1 MCNFLKSWLLIMA
14 QHVLFSAA
22 EQNIIPIDR
31 YGNITHER
39 DSWSDWCTD
48 TDTTMPDVPH
58 TRRRPQTR
66 SKRSTRRRQ
75 RQMTLETFDAQTSHG
90 RSSKRSTRRRQRQ
103 MTLETFDVQTSHG
116 RSSERSTRR
125 RQRQMTLEMTATDD
139 AGNVRRADDSHRRR
153 CKWWRWYRRL
163 TTLTRCPFKKQQ

>member
-48 TDTTMPDVPH
+48 TDTTMSRCSTHKTKATDEGQNVLH
-58 TRRRPQTR
+58 ADDSDRWRW
-66 SKRSTRRRQ
+66 KRSTCRRVTDEGQNVLHADDSDRW
-75 RQMTLETFDAQTSHG
+75 RW
-90 RSSKRSTRRRQRQ
+90 KRSTCRRQAQ
-103 MTLETFDVQTSHG
+103 TKFKTFYTQT
-116 RSSERSTRR
+116 
-125 RQRQMTLEMTATDD
+125 TATDD
-139 AGNVRRADDSHRRR
+139 AGNVRRADDSHRQS
-153 CKWWRWYRRL
+153 CKRWRWYRRL
-163 TTLTRCPFKKQQ
+163 TTLTQCPFKKQQ